1 MILSCSSNF
10 FVNVKKFIAYIASH
24 VEVLRGSSRTL
35 GAETRDEL
43 PTTSRREAVAYKEVL
58 KLALC

>member
-10 FVNVKKFIAYIASH
+10 FVNVKFIAYIASNA
-24 VEVLRGSSRTL
+24 EVLDGSSRAP
-35 GAETRDEL
+35 GAETHDEL
-43 PTTSRREAVAYKEVL
+43 PRTSTWEAVAYKELL